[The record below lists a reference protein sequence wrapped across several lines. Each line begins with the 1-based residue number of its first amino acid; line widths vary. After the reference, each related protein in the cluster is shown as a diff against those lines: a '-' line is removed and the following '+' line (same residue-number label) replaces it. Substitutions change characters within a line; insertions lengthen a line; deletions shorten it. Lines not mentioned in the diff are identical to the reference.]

1 MLPRPTIRG
10 PLPAVFLAA
19 VLWLPGPVARAES
32 DDVLVVPATVAG
44 DATGTPPSRHAAQQI
59 ARLVAQRGPRVM
71 APERARASFE
81 QRGSTAPL
89 MVAHGDLDAL
99 ARDAQMAL
107 YHVASGLPSKARADV
122 ERALARADK
131 VLESLNREAIA
142 AQQLLDACL
151 YLVRAHLQ
159 DKNRDAAR
167 EQALECRRL
176 VPDVEPDGTMHPPDV
191 IGVLAEAAAAL
202 RQREPGSLRVES
214 EPVGCAVFLN
224 GRHLGSAPLE
234 LPQLSPGEYRVQA
247 ECEEGR
253 AGRVH
258 RVTVANSRV
267 VMRIDTLLDAAVQ
280 TSLDLSLRYE
290 TPEQQRQRVY
300 GDALEIAR
308 VLGVAE
314 VLLVVPVAGADGA
327 PTDLVQVD
335 RIRSRDGALA
345 AAARLRVDAAGAID
359 SAALGAA
366 VATLREG
373 AQRDH
378 STVAAL
384 PLADVEAPA
393 MVLSP
398 RDAALAAPRPLA
410 VAVPVRSGNAGA
422 DTDAAAGVIDAE
434 HGADRDAD
442 DAPPTTAGV
451 VLGVAGGLGT
461 LTGLGLFGYQLSL
474 ELKYSAQKKERP
486 ADPVAYR
493 ATKED
498 LEDFD
503 LVPLIVTGGGALLL
517 TASLPWLLPDAP
529 ELPTLAVVSGIAAGA
544 LAITGAVLL
553 AVGSGCDSFDVE
565 GRCTN
570 ILATTRLGGLLLEG
584 AVPLGAVP
592 MVYLLRSDDGGDDS
606 ASLAVV
612 PAAEGRGALVRIAGV
627 M

>member
-1 MLPRPTIRG
+1 M
-10 PLPAVFLAA
+10 A
-19 VLWLPGPVARAES
+19 S
-32 DDVLVVPATVAG
+32 D
-44 DATGTPPSRHAAQQI
+44 
-59 ARLVAQRGPRVM
+59 
-71 APERARASFE
+71 RARASFE

-107 YHVASGLPSKARADV
+107 YHVASGLPSKARSDV

-159 DKNRDAAR
+159 DRNRDAAR

-214 EPVGCAVFLN
+214 QPQGCAVFLN
-224 GRHLGSAPLE
+224 GRHLGTAPLE

-258 RVTVANSRV
+258 RVTVASSRL
-267 VMRIDTLLDAAVQ
+267 VMRIDTRLDAAVQ

-290 TPEQQRQRVY
+290 GAEPQRQRAY
-300 GDALEIAR
+300 GDALEVTRA
-308 VLGVAE
+308 LGVAE
-314 VLLVVPVAGADGA
+314 VMLVLPVADAHGAT
-327 PTDLVQVD
+327 TDVVQVD
-335 RIRSRDGALA
+335 RIRVRDGALLA
-345 AAARLRVDAAGAID
+345 AVRLRIDAAGA
-359 SAALGAA
+359 
-366 VATLREG
+366 
-373 AQRDH
+373 
-378 STVAAL
+378 
-384 PLADVEAPA
+384 VE
-393 MVLSP
+393 S
-398 RDAALAAPRPLA
+398 AALAAA
-410 VAVPVRSGNAGA
+410 VASLRNGLQLDHTVAEAAPIADLEGPAQVLAPSEAALAGVHPKATRSASARGGRGA
-422 DTDAAAGVIDAE
+422 DTSASAAVVDAE
-434 HGADRDAD
+434 EGSPRDRA

-461 LTGLGLFGYQLSL
+461 LTGLGLFAYQLSL
-474 ELKYSAQKKERP
+474 ELDYSAQKDEGDV
-486 ADPVAYR
+486 AAYR
-493 ATKED
+493 DTKQK

-503 LVPLIVTGGGALLL
+503 FVPLLVTGSGALLL

-529 ELPTLAVVSGIAAGA
+529 ELPTLAIASGIAAGA

-553 AVGSGCDSFDVE
+553 AVGGGCDTFDVE
-565 GRCTN
+565 GRCTHM
-570 ILATTRLGGLLLEG
+570 LSTTRVGGLLLEG

-592 MVYLLRSDDGGDDS
+592 IVYLLRGDDAGGAL
-606 ASLAVV
+606 ASVGV
-612 PAAEGRGALVRIAGV
+612 WPSAEGRGALVRVAGV